1 MYVPVLSFAT
11 IKKTVDIPDFDVVKI
26 DVEGA
31 ELEVLQ
37 TLAEELKSRKP
48 IIIIEILSAYSEENK
63 IRYDRQNSLLELIK
77 ELNYHILRIN
87 INEKEKIESIEK
99 IDFFDV
105 NANPNNCNYILY
117 HMNDEANINSHFS
130 NYIP

>member
-1 MYVPVLSFAT
+1 MQRKLYVPVLSFAT

-48 IIIIEILSAYSEENK
+48 IIIIEILSA
-63 IRYDRQNSLLELIK
+63 
-77 ELNYHILRIN
+77 
-87 INEKEKIESIEK
+87 
-99 IDFFDV
+99 
-105 NANPNNCNYILY
+105 
-117 HMNDEANINSHFS
+117 
-130 NYIP
+130 